1 MQTITGVPQVSIP
14 LLLSFNIF
22 LNGLLLTN
30 LCLLTCNFVDKNP
43 LDYCVETTE
52 DVTENLQSDLKVV
65 LEQDSTITIISLYV
79 ITIMCQNFGMRDICG
94 QVPKS
99 MNQMSYLLPSD
110 FPNNFS

>member
-1 MQTITGVPQVSIP
+1 MQTITGVLQVSIP

-43 LDYCVETTE
+43 LDCCVETTE

-65 LEQDSTITIISLYV
+65 LEQDSTITIKSLYV
-79 ITIMCQNFGMRDICG
+79 ITIMCQNFGMRDIRG
-94 QVPKS
+94 QVPKRI
-99 MNQMSYLLPSD
+99 NQMSYLLPSD